1 MFLKATRDFT
11 YSTRRLKAGDVFE
24 VRKPF
29 DAKILVAIKK
39 AKPHREPGKVD
50 APPANLATKLAPAA
64 DEPVDEMTALRAEY
78 FEKLGKRPFNGWDAD
93 TLHAKMTEG

>member
-39 AKPHREPGKVD
+39 AKPHREPGKVS
-50 APPANLATKLAPAA
+50 APPANLAAKLPV
-64 DEPVDEMTALRAEY
+64 VDEAGDEMVTLRAEY
-78 FEKLGKRPFNGWDAD
+78 AERLGKRPFNGWDAD
-93 TLHAKMTEG
+93 TLRAKMAEG